1 LEKRLMMS
9 ATARACRF
17 RAAALVLAGTAL
29 AALSGA
35 LPAQPALARDGVNE
49 CSIAEIDG
57 EQGRIWRYTIDL
69 QVPEG
74 GHCRVFVK
82 EDKDRK
88 SWNYCWLKGDADNPV
103 SATCDDALDDP
114 DFDYWSAKAVCGDQ
128 TFTAYCHR
136 ATPLQPS
143 Q

>member
-1 LEKRLMMS
+1 MMS
-9 ATARACRF
+9 STVRARRF
-17 RAAALVLAGTAL
+17 RAAALVLATTTL
-29 AALSGA
+29 AALTGA
-35 LPAQPALARDGVNE
+35 LSAQRVLARDGVNE
-49 CSIAEIDG
+49 CSIAEVDG
-57 EQGRIWRYTIDL
+57 ESGRVWRYTIDL

-88 SWNYCWLKGDADNPV
+88 SWNYCWLKGDVDNPV
-103 SATCDDALDDP
+103 SATCDDAMDDP